1 MSYIPKPRMSKHF
14 SLFIE
19 WKCVFILFL
28 FCVCCEDLSS
38 HDFFPLSIPLPL
50 LFILTFKVPDI
61 AGKLLYVDYLDLG
74 VVVHAC
80 NTNTWEAEAKGT
92 LRV

>member
-1 MSYIPKPRMSKHF
+1 MFF
-14 SLFIE
+14 S
-19 WKCVFILFL
+19 
-28 FCVCCEDLSS
+28 
-38 HDFFPLSIPLPL
+38 FPIPLPM

-61 AGKLLYVDYLDLG
+61 AEMLLYMDYLDLG

-80 NTNTWEAEAKGT
+80 NTNTWEAEANGS

>member
-1 MSYIPKPRMSKHF
+1 MEMRLYTFF
-14 SLFIE
+14 SVSVVRIFPPMI
-19 WKCVFILFL
+19 
-28 FCVCCEDLSS
+28 
-38 HDFFPLSIPLPL
+38 FPLSIPLPL
-50 LFILTFKVPDI
+50 LFIFTFKVPDI